1 MGTETDP
8 MGSTRPDMNWHTTQG
23 DRDNNNNLYPD
34 NRYPS
39 MYPSSMPGRYPY
51 EKPGMYP
58 GDYGK
63 LCLIRFENLSTYV
76 ILNR

>member
-8 MGSTRPDMNWHTTQG
+8 MGSTRPDMNWHSTHG
-23 DRDNNNNLYPD
+23 DRDNNNLYPD
-34 NRYPS
+34 DRYPS
-39 MYPSSMPGRYPY
+39 RYPSSMPGRYPY

-63 LCLIRFENLSTYV
+63 FLKGLIEKKFKKIV
-76 ILNR
+76 CNRR